1 MELDTPRGPA
11 LADIDLL
18 AGEPRYLLAVTH
30 GAGGGVDAP
39 DITAVCDAVL
49 KAGGAAAR
57 ITQTYRVAGRKMPGS
72 ATRPQDEAWT
82 AAVRGVC
89 ADPRLAKLPLVL
101 AGRSNGARVACRTAA
116 ELGAAAVVALA
127 FPLHPPGKP
136 ERSRA
141 EELRGAG
148 VPTLVINGDRDP
160 FGVPDAADATSLV
173 VRQGERHDLAKDVES
188 VGGSVAD
195 WLAERLS

>member
-11 LADIDLL
+11 LADLGL
-18 AGEPRYLLAVTH
+18 PSGEPRYLLAITH

-39 DITAVCDAVL
+39 DITAVCEAVL
-49 KAGGAAAR
+49 ASGGAVAR

-82 AAVRGVC
+82 SAVRGVC
-89 ADPRLAKLPLVL
+89 ADPRVHGIPLVL

-141 EELRGAG
+141 PELRGAG
-148 VPTLVINGDRDP
+148 VPTLVVNGDRDP
-160 FGVPDAADATSLV
+160 FGVPDAADAASLV
-173 VRQGERHDLAKDVES
+173 VRPGERHDLAGDV
-188 VGGSVAD
+188 GAVAGAVTE
-195 WLAERLS
+195 WLTERLG

>member
-11 LADIDLL
+11 LADIDLPT
-18 AGEPRYLLAVTH
+18 GEPRYLLAITH

-49 KAGGAAAR
+49 EKGGAVAR
-57 ITQTYRVAGRKMPGS
+57 ITQTYRMAGRKMPGS

-89 ADPRLAKLPLVL
+89 ADPRLAGLPLVL

-188 VGGSVAD
+188 VGGSVVD